1 MMKKKELLK
10 EIMGVPKA
18 LTPWVDSLSQLIFND
33 ANKMDHWDEEG
44 PVHYI
49 NKEGEEQ
56 EGSAY
61 RLNTREIHGN
71 EVMDFVAKDNGFND
85 LKEFINSEIFKK
97 VPLWRPEI
105 TYNIVGLPSELFDL
119 EGDGRVNASVGG
131 DIGQELSNVGKV
143 AVFPGVKLHFD
154 ILVDKDKPLRDLKE
168 NLSDTISHELLH
180 TYQKIKQ
187 LEGGG
192 QSHFGKEMVLNAMIQ
207 NPMVD
212 GIGIGWWKNFLN
224 LIYLHLSFEVN
235 ARVTQLYYLLKEK
248 DINTKEDFLI
258 ELKKSSMW
266 EQMKRLEDFNA
277 EEYIKSFKLPNKEL
291 KGNNPLQMLDNIFG
305 NMDLISKGFDPR
317 SEDKAL
323 KSLINIWDK
332 TLDIGNKGMS
342 EMGIGITMDNVPKS
356 VKESPLKFFKFFE
369 KRFHKKADKWKRKL
383 YRVGSLLLQ
392 EKGEELQKEKIGESI
407 LKEERVINFDNSNN
421 NFVLIA
427 GGPGVGKSFI
437 TNNLIN
443 LNNTKLFN
451 VDQVRVMVAK
461 KLWGNEWSENMSTPE
476 GYQEILD
483 LTYTTS
489 DPRNL
494 TVKFLKNFLQQ
505 ERKEGANVLY
515 DAGGGQKE
523 VMEEILEIAK
533 DSGFHTTLIY
543 VRTPL
548 EISQQRNAERPRS
561 LPTEMVS
568 NYHKKV
574 KDNIRNL
581 IDVFDNVWFVD
592 NKDLIDISNRPT
604 ENIEKV
610 K

>member
-18 LTPWVDSLSQLIFND
+18 ITPWVNSLSQIIFD
-33 ANKMDHWDEEG
+33 DVSKIVEWDEQG
-44 PVHYI
+44 PVKYK
-49 NKEGEEQ
+49 NKDGELIEGMAVRMNEQ
-56 EGSAY
+56 
-61 RLNTREIHGN
+61 IIPGN
-71 EVMDFVAKDNGFND
+71 EIMDSLTKINGFNTV
-85 LKEFINSEIFKK
+85 KEFVNSEMFKNL
-97 VPLWRPEI
+97 PMWRPEI
-105 TYNIVGLPSELFDL
+105 TYTFVGVPSELYKL
-119 EGDGRVNASVGG
+119 EGDGRYNAM
-131 DIGQELSNVGKV
+131 IGSDETKKLATIGNLKVLSGIHM
-143 AVFPGVKLHFD
+143 HFD
-154 ILVDKDKPLRDLKE
+154 ILTDKEDPLNMLKE
-168 NLSDTISHELLH
+168 NLSDTIAHELTH
-180 TYQKIKQ
+180 AYQKIKQ
-187 LEGGG
+187 L
-192 QSHFGKEMVLNAMIQ
+192 QSGKPGHFGKEGALNALVQ
-207 NPMVD
+207 NPLVD
-212 GIGIGWWKNFLN
+212 NVSLDWWKNFLN
-224 LIYLHLSFEVN
+224 LVYLHLSFEVN
-235 ARVTQLYYLLKEK
+235 ARISQLYYLLQNK

-258 ELKKSSMW
+258 ELKKTTMW

-277 EEYIKSFKLPNKEL
+277 EEYIKEFKLPSEEFE
-291 KGNNPLQMLDNIFG
+291 GINPFQMLDS
-305 NMDLISKGFDPR
+305 MMQKVDLASKGVDPR
-317 SEDKAL
+317 SEEDAL
-323 KSLINIWDK
+323 KSLIGLWDK
-332 TLDIGNKGMS
+332 TLDIGNVGMKQ
-342 EMGIGITMDNVPKS
+342 MGMDITMDNVPKS
-356 VKESPLKFFKFFE
+356 AKESPLKFFKFFE

-407 LKEERVINFDNSNN
+407 LKEERVINFDNPNN

-548 EISQQRNAERPRS
+548 EVSQQRNSERPRS